1 MNKKTVQTVAFIAF
15 IAVAGFALY
24 MGLSGNSNAS
34 SSGEEREARM
44 VQILKYS
51 DYSCPACKAYIPSQ
65 NELKREFGD
74 NVQIEYR
81 YFPLSG
87 FQFSRLAAHSVEA
100 ARNQEKFKE
109 MHDMV
114 FEYQEVWTQGN
125 ALEHFTNFASEI
137 GLDLE
142 QFEQDLESEEIHNR
156 VESQRQEGI
165 RRQVTATPTFFIN
178 GQKLRQNP
186 NPQNYDQFKSIV
198 ELYMY
203 RSN

>member
-1 MNKKTVQTVAFIAF
+1 MNKKTVQSIAFVAF
-15 IAVAGFALY
+15 IAVAGMGLY
-24 MGLSGNSNAS
+24 FGLSGNSTANS
-34 SSGEEREARM
+34 DDDSERVARM

-74 NVQIEYR
+74 KIEIEYR

-125 ALEHFTNFASEI
+125 ALEHFTNYASEI
-137 GLDLE
+137 GMDLD
-142 QFEQDLESEEIHNR
+142 QFKQDLESEEIHNR

-186 NPQNYDQFKSIV
+186 QSYDQFKSII